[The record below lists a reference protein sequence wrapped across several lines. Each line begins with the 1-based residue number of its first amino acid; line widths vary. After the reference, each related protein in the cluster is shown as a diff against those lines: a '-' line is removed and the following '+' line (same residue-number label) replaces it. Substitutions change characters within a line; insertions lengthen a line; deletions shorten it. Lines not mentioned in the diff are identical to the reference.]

1 MHIRQR
7 RHNRRSSCEDEP
19 GGIPTWPIRT
29 WFLLLLWRDQ
39 EMPYRIVG
47 GLDPSSR
54 RCCAVC
60 SNFACLFDFYS
71 TRQRFSIL
79 AIDPKICPSPCQV
92 PPWKHRWLRL
102 FHSDHKVAAQ
112 AQFKTAFLSL
122 LIHHLPKHSHACFCL
137 SDIQICIWNRKQQQL
152 VARLSVMKTYQLP
165 MKRKGYW
172 IHQRSSLQFSFSIS
186 FQGKDDHLT

>member
-1 MHIRQR
+1 MAHASSVVGPINGAAVEAGRDWTPGDRTKLETWCCVELSQHIF
-7 RHNRRSSCEDEP
+7 S
-19 GGIPTWPIRT
+19 G
-29 WFLLLLWRDQ
+29 LL
-39 EMPYRIVG
+39 PS
-47 GLDPSSR
+47 SSR
-54 RCCAVC
+54 RCTIW
-60 SNFACLFDFYS
+60 SNPTCFSCFNS